1 MGKLDRLNWSLLKAL
16 IIHKKYVPYR
26 FPHVSLIFF
35 VSLQAEKSMAARY
48 SVVSVLSDV
57 RRMGVSAF

>member
-1 MGKLDRLNWSLLKAL
+1 MCMKLVSVEGAL

-35 VSLQAEKSMAARY
+35 VSLQAEKKHGAGTASCMLSIVAATQ
-48 SVVSVLSDV
+48 
-57 RRMGVSAF
+57 